1 MLVMHQSRGSLIAAA
16 AVSCLL
22 LTGCGSD
29 GDDKSGSAAEPSV
42 IGTPVGKPIQ
52 SPEAT
57 PQRKSN
63 SVPEPDPDAP
73 YIEHVKYELATRTV
87 KMAGVP
93 ARTSTT
99 CDKKSVRPAAG
110 AKVTCTVTYEGIK
123 VTWPVEFT
131 GKPGFGG
138 MGDGYEAQP
147 STGILTREA
156 ALTYFLGNHRE
167 PNQTKHRCTPM
178 PRVTKV
184 PLGQPTK
191 YQCSY
196 FTAKAST
203 RGEDMW
209 ITQSLLSTADGPR
222 ARM

>member
-1 MLVMHQSRGSLIAAA
+1 MHQSRGSLITAT

-22 LTGCGSD
+22 LTSCS
-29 GDDKSGSAAEPSV
+29 SGTDSKNGGAAEPSV

-63 SVPEPDPDAP
+63 SVSEPDPDAP

-87 KMAGVP
+87 KMAGAP
-93 ARTSTT
+93 AKTSTT

-110 AKVTCTVTYEGIK
+110 AKVTCTVTYEGIE
-123 VTWPVEFT
+123 VTWPVKFT

-138 MGDGYEAQP
+138 MGDGYEAKP
-147 STGILTREA
+147 STGILTREG
-156 ALTYFLGNHRE
+156 ALTYYWGNNHE
-167 PNQTKHRCTPM
+167 SGAKLRCTTM

-184 PLGQPTK
+184 PLGQKTK

-203 RGEDMW
+203 QGEDMW
-209 ITQSLLSTADGPR
+209 ITQSFYSTTDGPR
-222 ARM
+222 AQV